1 MTPPQDVSHDHL
13 VGPYSARMQDGPGFD
28 ELARLSAT
36 PRGRALGASID
47 AMGHHGLRARRRDVR
62 RMVLDDGVTYGA
74 LDGTQVPWR
83 VDPLPVL
90 VEAPEWERLEAGLVQ
105 RAHLLDAI
113 LVDLLTERRTL
124 RERLL
129 PAELVV
135 GHDGFLV
142 PAARILL
149 PGSRQLPMVAADLAR
164 TADGSWC
171 VLSDRTQSPSGA
183 GYAMATRRIVSRA
196 LDHVYRSLPLRR
208 LRPFFDV
215 MQMGL
220 LQAAPPTDDVPQ
232 VVLLTPGPESETA
245 YDQALLSVLLGH
257 PLAQSDDLL
266 MRDGKLWLRTTG
278 RLHRVDIVQRR
289 VDADWCDSLDL
300 RGDSRLGVPGL
311 VAAAARGT
319 VSVVNP
325 FTAGVLENP
334 GLAPYLP
341 RIARALL
348 DEDLMLPSPQA
359 WWCGDG
365 TSRDHVLAHLDE
377 LVVKPISRGI
387 GTESYVGPELD
398 GTTIETLRDWIRQEP
413 WRWSAQE
420 IVQPSTAPIVSTT
433 GLVARPMVLRT
444 FAVAYDGDYHV
455 LPGGMARVAGSSGS
469 LVITNRT
476 GALAKDVWVVE
487 ADSLAPPLVLSPAFA
502 RSRRQA
508 TVVPRLTPRGA
519 GSLYWTG
526 RYSER
531 AQSTARLLNVV
542 ENLVEDNLTRTDT
555 PGHTAMVAMLVAL
568 TEVTAVRPGFAAA
581 DPGSAE
587 RRANPL
593 PLLRDILLDPG
604 LSGSLAHNARRMTRS
619 AQEVREVL
627 SLDTFG
633 ILNRLQ
639 TTLVEA
645 RALGEEVHIQDVA
658 SHAMEACLALSG
670 LSSESLIR
678 DSIWA
683 FLEAGR
689 RMERAQITVR
699 LLRNT
704 LAAERSPVAEALVTE
719 GVLRVGDSLITYRRR
734 MAAGVGTA
742 VPAAEAVHLLTTD
755 ETNPRSVVFSLR
767 RLLEAL
773 AETSDPIIDG
783 AVTAVIAQ
791 LASMDTDESFLTRR
805 VALFDLLADVESEL
819 RAVSDLIEAAHFEQQ
834 PAPQSFSVPEI
845 QGGRR

>member
-1 MTPPQDVSHDHL
+1 MTPPPDVAQDRV
-13 VGPYSARMQDGPGFD
+13 VGPYSARMQGGPGFD
-28 ELARLSAT
+28 ELAHLSAT
-36 PRGRALGASID
+36 PRGRTLSAAID

-74 LDGTQVPWR
+74 ADGTQVPWK
-83 VDPLPVL
+83 VDPLPIL
-90 VEAPEWERLEAGLVQ
+90 IEAPEWERLEAGLTQ
-105 RAHLLDAI
+105 RARLLDAI

-124 RERLL
+124 REGLL
-129 PAELVV
+129 PAELII

-142 PAARILL
+142 PAARVLL
-149 PGSRQLPMVAADLAR
+149 PGSRQLPMVATDLAR

-171 VLSDRTQSPSGA
+171 VMSDRTQSPSGA

-196 LDHVYRSLPLRR
+196 LAQIYRSLPLRR

-220 LQAAPPTDDVPQ
+220 LQAAPPTDNVPQ
-232 VVLLTPGPESETA
+232 VVLLTAGPESETA
-245 YDQALLSVLLGH
+245 YDQALLSTLLGH

-278 RLHRVDIVQRR
+278 RLHHVDIVQRR
-289 VDADWCDSLDL
+289 VDAEWCDPLDL
-300 RGDSRLGVPGL
+300 RTDSRLGVPGL
-311 VAAAARGT
+311 VAAAARGS

-334 GLAPYLP
+334 GLFPYLP
-341 RIARALL
+341 GIARALL
-348 DEDLMLPSPQA
+348 GEDLQLPSPDA
-359 WWCGDG
+359 WWCGDA
-365 TSRDHVLAHLDE
+365 TSLDHVLGHLDR
-377 LVVKPISRGI
+377 LVVKPISRGVV
-387 GTESYVGPELD
+387 TESYVGPELD
-398 GTTIETLRDWIRQEP
+398 GPTLDTLRRRITEEP
-413 WRWSAQE
+413 WRWAGQE
-420 IVQPSTAPIVSTT
+420 LVQPSTAPIVSTT
-433 GLVARPMVLRT
+433 GLVSRPMVLRT
-444 FAVAYDGDYHV
+444 FAAAYDGDYHV
-455 LPGGMARVAGSSGS
+455 LPGGMARVAGSDDS
-469 LVITNRT
+469 LVITNRA

-487 ADSLAPPLVLSPAFA
+487 AETLGPPLVLSSAPT
-502 RSRRQA
+502 RSRRQQ
-508 TVVPRLTPRGA
+508 TVLPRLTPRGA

-568 TEVTAVRPGFAAA
+568 SEVTTIRPGFASGE
-581 DPGSAE
+581 PSSAE

-593 PLLRDILLDPG
+593 PLLRALLLDPD
-604 LSGSLAHNARRMTRS
+604 LRGSLAHDAVRMTRA

-670 LSSESLIR
+670 LASESLIR

-689 RMERAQITVR
+689 RMERAQLTVR

-719 GVLRVGDSLITYRRR
+719 AVLRVGDSLITYRRR

-742 VPAAEAVHLLTTD
+742 IPAGEAVHLLVTD
-755 ETNPRSVVFSLR
+755 ESNPRSVVYSLR

-773 AETSDPIIDG
+773 AETPDPLIEG
-783 AVTAVIAQ
+783 AVTAIIDR
-791 LASMDTDESFLTRR
+791 LGTIDTDEFFLARR
-805 VALFDLLADVESEL
+805 VALFDLMADIETDLRGVSE
-819 RAVSDLIEAAHFEQQ
+819 LIEAAYFEQQ
-834 PAPQSFSVPEI
+834 QASRSFSVPEI
-845 QGGRR
+845 QGGWR

>member
-1 MTPPQDVSHDHL
+1 
-13 VGPYSARMQDGPGFD
+13 VGPYSARVQDGPGFD
-28 ELARLSAT
+28 ELAQLSGT
-36 PRGRALGASID
+36 PRGRALAAAVD

-74 LDGTQVPWR
+74 PDGTQVPWR
-83 VDPLPVL
+83 LDPLPVL
-90 VEAPEWERLEAGLVQ
+90 IEAPEWKQLEAGVAQ
-105 RAHLLDAI
+105 RARLLDAV

-135 GHDGFLV
+135 GHEGFLV

-149 PGSRQLPMVAADLAR
+149 PGARQLPLVATDLAR

-171 VLSDRTQSPSGA
+171 VLGDRTQSPSGA

-196 LDHVYRSLPLRR
+196 LDHIHRSLPLRR
-208 LRPFFDV
+208 LRPFFDI
-215 MQMGL
+215 MAMGL

-266 MRDGKLWLRTTG
+266 LRDGRLWLRTTG
-278 RLHRVDIVQRR
+278 HRHRVDIVQRR
-289 VDADWCDSLDL
+289 VDAAWCDSLDL
-300 RGDSRLGVPGL
+300 RSDSKLGVPGL

-341 RIARALL
+341 GIARALL
-348 DEDLMLPSPQA
+348 GEDLMLPSPDA
-359 WWCGDG
+359 WWCGDDRG
-365 TSRDHVLAHLDE
+365 RQHVLAHLDRV
-377 LVVKPISRGI
+377 VVKPIARTGA
-387 GTESYVGPELD
+387 TEVHMGPELD
-398 GTTIETLRDWIRQEP
+398 GPSLETLRRRIAAEP
-413 WRWSAQE
+413 WRWVAQE
-420 IVQPSTAPIVSTT
+420 VVQPSTAPIVSTT

-444 FAVAYDGDYHV
+444 FAAAYDGEYHV
-455 LPGGMARVAGSSGS
+455 LPGGMARVAATDS
-469 LVITNRT
+469 LVITSRA

-487 ADSLAPPLVLSPAFA
+487 AESPAPPLVLSPAVA
-502 RSRRQA
+502 RSHRQA
-508 TVVPRLTPRGA
+508 VVLPQLTPRGA

-568 TEVTAVRPGFAAA
+568 TEVTDVHPGFAAGE
-581 DPGSAE
+581 PGSAE
-587 RRANPL
+587 RLANPL
-593 PLLRDILLDPG
+593 PLLRDLLLDPD
-604 LSGSLAHNARRMTRS
+604 LPGSLAHDALRLTRS

-639 TTLVEA
+639 TTLTEA
-645 RALGEEVHIQDVA
+645 RALGDEVHIQDVA

-670 LSSESLIR
+670 LASESLIR

-689 RMERAQITVR
+689 RMERAQLTVR

-704 LAAERSPVAEALVTE
+704 LAAQRSPVAEALVTE

-734 MAAGVGTA
+734 MAAGVGSA
-742 VPAAEAVHLLTTD
+742 VPAGSAVHLLTTD

-773 AETSDPIIDG
+773 AATFDPVIEG
-783 AVTAVIAQ
+783 AVTAIIDRLVTID
-791 LASMDTDESFLTRR
+791 SDESFLTRR
-805 VALFDLLADVESEL
+805 VALFDLMADIEVDLRGVSE
-819 RAVSDLIEAAHFEQQ
+819 LIEAAHFEQQ
-834 PAPQSFSVPEI
+834 RASQSFSVPEI
-845 QGGRR
+845 QGGWR

>member
-1 MTPPQDVSHDHL
+1 MTLPPDVTRDHV
-13 VGPYSARMQDGPGFD
+13 VGPYSARMQGRPGYD

-36 PRGRALGASID
+36 PRGRALGTAID

-74 LDGTQVPWR
+74 LDGTQVPWQ

-90 VEAPEWERLEAGLVQ
+90 IEAPEWERLEAGLTQ
-105 RAHLLDAI
+105 RARLLDAI

-129 PAELVV
+129 PAELIV

-142 PAARILL
+142 PAARVLL

-196 LDHVYRSLPLRR
+196 LDHIYRSLPLRR

-266 MRDGKLWLRTTG
+266 MRDGRLWLRTTG
-278 RLHRVDIVQRR
+278 RLHHVDIVQRR
-289 VDADWCDSLDL
+289 VDAAWCDPLDL
-300 RGDSRLGVPGL
+300 RTDSRLGVPGL

-341 RIARALL
+341 SIARALL
-348 DEDLMLPSPQA
+348 DEDLMLPSPDA
-359 WWCGDG
+359 WWCGDAK
-365 TSRDHVLAHLDE
+365 SLDHVATHLDQ
-377 LVVKPISRGI
+377 LIVKPISRGVA
-387 GTESYVGPELD
+387 TESYVGPELD
-398 GTTIETLRDWIRQEP
+398 GTTLETLRRRITAEP
-413 WRWSAQE
+413 WRWAAQE

-433 GLVARPMVLRT
+433 GLVPRPLVLRT

-455 LPGGMARVAGSSGS
+455 LPGGMARVAGSSDS
-469 LVITNRT
+469 LVITNRA

-487 ADSLAPPLVLSPAFA
+487 AESVTPPLVLSPAFA

-508 TVVPRLTPRGA
+508 TVLPRLTPRGA

-568 TEVTAVRPGFAAA
+568 SEVTTVRPGFASA

-593 PLLRDILLDPG
+593 PLLRDLLLDPD
-604 LSGSLAHNARRMTRS
+604 LRGSLAHNALRLTRS

-627 SLDTFG
+627 SIDTFG

-639 TTLVEA
+639 TTLAEA

-670 LSSESLIR
+670 LASESLIR

-704 LAAERSPVAEALVTE
+704 LAVERSPVAEALVTE

-734 MAAGVGTA
+734 MSAGVGTA

-773 AETSDPIIDG
+773 TETFDPIIDG
-783 AVTAVIAQ
+783 AVTAIIGR
-791 LASMDTDESFLTRR
+791 LGTMDTDESFLTRR

-834 PAPQSFSVPEI
+834 PASQSFSVPEI
-845 QGGRR
+845 QGGWR